1 MYKKTPDPPEGERGS
16 SQMTKTE
23 HYQLNQWDATDQV
36 KRTDFNEDNAKIEAA
51 LAGLESGKAESASVN
66 AAINQLQAAV
76 AAKAD
81 SASVTSSV
89 NTLTAQVEELAGDLR
104 QVKLLEYT
112 TPSSASQINLN
123 LSGIDL
129 SQYLELIIYFT
140 ANTTKETVSG
150 VKQKLWM
157 RFNGSADITMYYEG
171 WSGTAKQI
179 DLGPA
184 SPSATTFGEGVVRE
198 LHLNLMLADSLPGYC
213 LLMGRDGNDHDPPA
227 SAQYGFT
234 TRTDVN
240 PSNLTALN
248 FLLSDDTYPFA
259 AGAKFY
265 VLGVRK

>member
-1 MYKKTPDPPEGERGS
+1 
-16 SQMTKTE
+16 MTKTE
-23 HYQLNQWDATDQV
+23 HYQLNQWEASDQV
-36 KRTDFNEDNAKIEAA
+36 RRTDFNADNAKIEAA

-89 NTLTAQVEELAGDLR
+89 NTLTAQVEEVAGDLR

-140 ANTTKETVSG
+140 ANTTKDSVSG
-150 VKQKLWM
+150 VKQKLWL
-157 RFNGSADITMYYEG
+157 RFNNDADIAVYYEG
-171 WSGTAKQI
+171 WSGTAGEI

-184 SPSATTFGEGVVRE
+184 SPSATTFGEGIVRE
-198 LHLNLMLADSLPGYC
+198 LHVNLMAPASLVGYC
-213 LLMGRDGNDHDPPA
+213 LVMGRDGNGHEPPA
-227 SAQYGFT
+227 SARYGFA

-240 PSNLTALN
+240 PSNLKTLN
-248 FLLSDDTYPFA
+248 FLLSDDTYRFA

-265 VLGVRK
+265 VLGVRR

>member
-23 HYQLNQWDATDQV
+23 HYQLSQWEATDQV
-36 KRTDFNEDNAKIEAA
+36 KRTDFNEDNAKLDAA
-51 LAGLESGKAESASVN
+51 LAAKAESASVN

-81 SASVTSSV
+81 SSSVTSSV

-140 ANTTKETVSG
+140 AHTTKNVITG
-150 VKQKLWM
+150 TAQKLWL
-157 RFNGSADITMYYEG
+157 RFNNSANITMYQEVIG
-171 WSGTAKQI
+171 GTVTHI

-184 SPSATTFGEGVVRE
+184 SPSSTVQGVGVVRE
-198 LHLNLMLADSLPGYC
+198 LHINLMAPQSLVGYC
-213 LLMGRDGNDHDPPA
+213 LVMGRGDSGLEPPA

-248 FLLSDDTYPFA
+248 FLLSDDTYQFA